1 VPHGVAVV
9 EVGTSFSDEL
19 ARAGVGELAG
29 ALFCPEVAPQ
39 PANSRAEAA
48 IRA

>member
-19 ARAGVGELAG
+19 ARAGVAG

-39 PANSRAEAA
+39 PASSRAEAA